1 MIHLKINKQVLPL
14 FRFLADNP
22 TQAIAKGNHIIMFYY
37 APPKSFIMP
46 FSYKGITVSIK
57 DGDNLESYLSD
68 GWKIVRGN
76 NIALAQNKLL
86 DVINDLETSQL
97 KQRRAG
103 TPVAINGEVFNWIS
117 YGLNNLEDVDKFV
130 KLFYICGYSYDEIVQ
145 LYTSLVKNMKGHERF
160 LKIINTLFKE
170 DLNA

>member
-37 APPKSFIMP
+37 EPPKSFIMP

-57 DGDNLESYLSD
+57 DGDDLESYLSD
-68 GWKIVRGN
+68 GWKVARN
-76 NIALAQNKLL
+76 YRIAQVKSELL
-86 DVINDLETSQL
+86 DVINDLELSQL

-103 TPVAINGEVFNWIS
+103 NPVAINGEVFNWIA
-117 YGLNNLEDVDKFV
+117 YGINDIEDVDKFI
-130 KLFYICGYSYDEIVQ
+130 KLFYVCGYSYDDIVQ

-160 LKIINTLFKE
+160 LNTINTLFKE